1 MPSRPTR
8 SSQSSPRPRRRVP
21 VTTWIGAV
29 GTILVALLGLAST
42 GPWGM
47 LMMAALVVLVTA
59 VYGVLFRRTTWLR
72 LPRKRSVAALG
83 TGVAFLVMMG
93 SGAAFGATHPVTET
107 AQRPLAAVA
116 AAPASHRPVSTP
128 TPKPTRTSSPTPTP
142 TPTPTPVVTTR
153 TVTETVAIPFTSTT
167 VQSATAAK
175 GTSAVTTAGANGV
188 ETKTWTVT
196 STDGVETGRTLVSDD
211 VTTAPVAQVTTV
223 GTYVAPPAPAPAP
236 AATCTNGTY
245 VNSAGATVCRPE
257 VSSSAPSGATAK
269 CGDGTYSFSQ
279 SRRGTCSRHGGVAVW
294 L

>member
-1 MPSRPTR
+1 VPNRFAPG
-8 SSQSSPRPRRRVP
+8 SQSSPRRRRRIP
-21 VTTWIGAV
+21 VTTWIGVV
-29 GTILVALLGLAST
+29 GTILVALIGLASG

-59 VYGVLFRRTTWLR
+59 VYAVLFRRTTWLR

-83 TGVAFLVMMG
+83 TGVAFLVMIG
-93 SGAAFGATHPVTET
+93 SGAAFGSTHPVTDT
-107 AQRPLAAVA
+107 ASRPLAAVA
-116 AAPASHRPVSTP
+116 TAPTSARPVSTP
-128 TPKPTRTSSPTPTP
+128 TPTATRTSSPTPTP

-167 VQSATAAK
+167 VESATAAQ

-196 STDGVETGRTLVSDD
+196 SSDGVETGRSLVSDD
-211 VTTAPVAQVTTV
+211 VTTPPVTQVTTV
-223 GTYVAPPAPAPAP
+223 GTYVAPPAPAP

-279 SRRGTCSRHGGVAVW
+279 SRRGTCSSHGGVAVW

>member
-1 MPSRPTR
+1 VPSRPTR
-8 SSQSSPRPRRRVP
+8 GSQSSPRSRRRIP
-21 VTTWIGAV
+21 VTTWVGAV

-47 LMMAALVVLVTA
+47 LVMVALVVLVTA

-83 TGVAFLVMMG
+83 TGVAFLVLIG

-107 AQRPLAAVA
+107 APRPLAAVA

-128 TPKPTRTSSPTPTP
+128 TPTPTRTSSP

-223 GTYVAPPAPAPAP
+223 GTYVAPPAPVPAP

-279 SRRGTCSRHGGVAVW
+279 SRRGTCSSHGGVAVW

>member
-1 MPSRPTR
+1 M
-8 SSQSSPRPRRRVP
+8 
-21 VTTWIGAV
+21 
-29 GTILVALLGLAST
+29 ALIGLASS

-47 LMMAALVVLVTA
+47 VMMAALVVLVTA

-83 TGVAFLVMMG
+83 TGIAFLVMMG
-93 SGAAFGATHPVTET
+93 SGAAFGATHPTMET
-107 AQRPLAAVA
+107 APRPLAAVTDVS
-116 AAPASHRPVSTP
+116 ASSRPVSTP
-128 TPKPTRTSSPTPTP
+128 TPEPTRSGSPTPTP
-142 TPTPTPVVTTR
+142 TATPTPTPVVTTR

-167 VQSATAAK
+167 AQSATAAK
-175 GTSAVTTAGANGV
+175 GTSAVTTAGVNGV

-211 VTTAPVAQVTTV
+211 VTTAPVTQVTTV

-236 AATCTNGTY
+236 ATTCTNGTY